1 MIGLDGSVEI
11 RGHSAFLRMIKENS
25 ERNYMAV
32 TSIRPKVSDVVRGPP
47 PSEAGTDNRFLSS
60 GGIENMTDSDR
71 STRYEP
77 DLVCY
82 YSLICEHSV
91 KFKIFLQKMQNC
103 PFPNRAIG

>member
-11 RGHSAFLRMIKENS
+11 RGHSAFLLMIRENS
-25 ERNYMAV
+25 ESNYMAV
-32 TSIRPKVSDVVRGPP
+32 ISIRPKGNVAIRGPP
-47 PSEAGTDNRFLSS
+47 PSEQGTDNSFLSS
-60 GGIENMTDSDR
+60 GGIENMTKSDR

-82 YSLICEHSV
+82 YSLTCEHSV